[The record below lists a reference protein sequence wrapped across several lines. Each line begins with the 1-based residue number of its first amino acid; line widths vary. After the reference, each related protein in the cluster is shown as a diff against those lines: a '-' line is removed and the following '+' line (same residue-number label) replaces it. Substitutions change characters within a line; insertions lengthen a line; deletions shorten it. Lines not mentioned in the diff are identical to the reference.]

1 MLTLLFVHAMRL
13 VLRFSIQGLL
23 AILGVAI
30 GVANIILLVSITD
43 LGREQAV
50 GLINDFG
57 GNILIIGPYFEQDS
71 RPFGGAGAV
80 QLSAHMPD
88 EVRHVVSQADE
99 IVAVA
104 AVMLQPAHLSFDGN
118 QAFASVLGVT
128 PAFNILRGREIA
140 AGRWLN
146 NTDLENRARVICL
159 GDTVRLALFGD
170 TEALGQ
176 QVEIKGELFTVVGL
190 MEHKGRVALEDFDN
204 RVFVPLTTAQE
215 TYGFKGIHGM
225 FASYDP
231 KVGEAQAVEA
241 VWRQLA
247 QLVSDSE
254 TAKQAYS
261 VLTIK
266 EAQQLLGSTLDIF
279 RIVLGGIASIAL
291 FVAGLGIMN
300 VMLIRVLER
309 RHEIGIRRAVGART
323 IDIVVQFLFEGMF
336 QALVGG
342 LFGAT
347 IGVTG
352 VYVYCAY
359 ARWEPFINPLTV
371 LLAILFGA
379 TAGVVSSVYPALRA
393 ARLDPLET
401 LQRQ

>member
-1 MLTLLFVHAMRL
+1 MLTQLFMHTLRL

-23 AILGVAI
+23 AITGVAI

-57 GNILIIGPYFEQDS
+57 GNILIVGPYFEQDS

-80 QLSAHMPD
+80 QFSAHMPD

-99 IVAVA
+99 IIEVA
-104 AVMLQPAHLSFDGN
+104 AIMLQPAHLNIDGH

-128 PAFNILRGREIA
+128 PAFNSLRGREVA
-140 AGRWLN
+140 AGRWLTN
-146 NTDLENRARVICL
+146 ADLEKRARVTCI

-170 TEALGQ
+170 GKALGH

-204 RVFVPLTTAQE
+204 RVFVPLTTAQDV
-215 TYGFKGIHGM
+215 YGFQGIHGL
-225 FASYDP
+225 FARYDP
-231 KVGEAQAVEA
+231 KVGEAQAVKA
-241 VWRQLA
+241 VWRQLSLLA
-247 QLVSDSE
+247 GDNE
-254 TAKQAYS
+254 AAKQAYS
-261 VLTIK
+261 VLTVK
-266 EAQQLLGSTLDIF
+266 EAQQLLGSTLYIF
-279 RIVLGGIASIAL
+279 RTVLGGIASIAL
-291 FVAGLGIMN
+291 FVAGLGILN

-323 IDIVVQFLFEGMF
+323 VDIVVQFLFEGTF

-342 LFGAT
+342 VFGAA
-347 IGVTG
+347 IGVAG
-352 VYVYCAY
+352 VHVYCAY
-359 ARWEPFINPLTV
+359 AGWEPFINPLTV

-379 TAGVVSSVYPALRA
+379 IAGIVSSVYPALRA

-401 LQRQ
+401 LQRI

>member
-1 MLTLLFVHAMRL
+1 MLTQLFLHTMRL
-13 VLRFSIQGLL
+13 VLRFSVQGLL

-30 GVANIILLVSITD
+30 GVANIILLISITD

-57 GNILIIGPYFEQDS
+57 GNILIIGPYFEQDG
-71 RPFGGAGAV
+71 RPFGGAGTV
-80 QLSAHMPD
+80 QFSAHMPD

-99 IVAVA
+99 IAAVA
-104 AVMLQPAHLSFDGN
+104 AIMLQPAHLSYDGC

-128 PAFNILRGREIA
+128 PAFSTLRGREVA
-140 AGRWLN
+140 AGRWLSD
-146 NTDLENRARVICL
+146 TDMGDRARVICL

-170 TEALGQ
+170 SKALEQ
-176 QVEIKGELFTVVGL
+176 RIEIKGELFTVVGL

-204 RVFVPLTTAQE
+204 RVFVPLTTAQDI
-215 TYGFKGIHGM
+215 YGFRGIHGM
-225 FASYDP
+225 FARYDP

-241 VWRQLA
+241 VWRQLTLLA
-247 QLVSDSE
+247 EDDD

-266 EAQQLLGSTLDIF
+266 EAQQLLGSTLNIF
-279 RIVLGGIASIAL
+279 RVVLGGIASIAL

-309 RHEIGIRRAVGART
+309 RHEIGVRRAVGART
-323 IDIVVQFLFEGMF
+323 LDIVVQFLFEGMF
-336 QALVGG
+336 QALTGG
-342 LFGAT
+342 VFGAI
-347 IGVTG
+347 IGVAG

-359 ARWEPFINPLTV
+359 ARWEPFINPLTL
-371 LLAILFGA
+371 LLAILFGV
-379 TAGVVSSVYPALRA
+379 TVGVVSSVYPALRA

-401 LQRQ
+401 LQRL